1 MDLIRICVIPRCVS
15 EHVGLMGVTK
25 NNIRVYFVL
34 NETKGNSSLRILAIR
49 LPPPSSSVVH
59 SCTQHDG
66 IFFTVN
72 EDTSVTAYV
81 RDFMYRASDT
91 PSAFVSEEGLV
102 KEGQFSRFI
111 SQGYQEQCVV
121 VKEKGAQ
128 VMGVYEETQESTEL
142 PPI

>member
-1 MDLIRICVIPRCVS
+1 MS
-15 EHVGLMGVTK
+15 
-25 NNIRVYFVL
+25 
-34 NETKGNSSLRILAIR
+34 
-49 LPPPSSSVVH
+49 
-59 SCTQHDG
+59 
-66 IFFTVN
+66 
-72 EDTSVTAYV
+72 
-81 RDFMYRASDT
+81 
-91 PSAFVSEEGLV
+91 EGLV